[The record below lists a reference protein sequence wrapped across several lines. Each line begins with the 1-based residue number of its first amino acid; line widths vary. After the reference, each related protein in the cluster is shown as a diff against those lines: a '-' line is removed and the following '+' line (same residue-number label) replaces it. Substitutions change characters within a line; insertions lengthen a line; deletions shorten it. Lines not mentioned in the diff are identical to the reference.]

1 MAKAKIDLRET
12 RALLADAGK
21 RVNLRVSKQTANLI
35 LDMMKEMI
43 SRGSSPIAG
52 NGRFPAYKNRKK
64 YPGKQKPATPV
75 NLYLTGKFLSQLVA
89 QVSPVRGNI
98 RIGFNSKYGKT
109 LEQGHREGAKGQPS
123 RPIIP
128 EENERLAK
136 PIRAA
141 ILELYTNA
149 VRKYLREK

>member
-109 LEQGHREGAKGQPS
+109 LEQGHREGANGQPS